1 MFPSYISKLTV
12 TATTPILINELRK
25 GKISFSNA
33 LCFFANAISQ
43 FSQFIYNSGNNVRNK
58 NPISVIQNENPYKQY
73 KNNAL
78 DNVLAFG
85 LSDGVKQEALDI
97 PPISWNRNFS
107 KNFNKNF
114 RVKMNVRKYSKRY
127 KKDLSELCVII
138 ICEERRSGGF
148 CKCRRVF

>member
-1 MFPSYISKLTV
+1 M
-12 TATTPILINELRK
+12 
-25 GKISFSNA
+25 
-33 LCFFANAISQ
+33 
-43 FSQFIYNSGNNVRNK
+43 RNK

-85 LSDGVKQEALDI
+85 LSDGVSQEALQ
-97 PPISWNRNFS
+97 SAHYRNFS

-148 CKCRRVF
+148 RKCRRVF